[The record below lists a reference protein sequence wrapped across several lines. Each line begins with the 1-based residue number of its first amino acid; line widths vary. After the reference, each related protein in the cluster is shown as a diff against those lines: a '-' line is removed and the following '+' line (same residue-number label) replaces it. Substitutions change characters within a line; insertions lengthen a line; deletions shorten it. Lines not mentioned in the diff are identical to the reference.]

1 MRRMRGSSIAGAIR
15 YAIAPFYEEIR
26 PAWPISAWRPVL
38 GAILAARPGWA
49 TLGNWNPPSIRA
61 DLKPTPVYRLRSSY
75 TAGLPHGIYQLIGV
89 KGAIVQPLS

>member
-1 MRRMRGSSIAGAIR
+1 M
-15 YAIAPFYEEIR
+15 
-26 PAWPISAWRPVL
+26 WPISAWRPVL

-75 TAGLPHGIYQLIGV
+75 TAGLPHGIYASWEEEWEHPESYTHPASLQNIHREGV
-89 KGAIVQPLS
+89 RL